1 MAALPKWPQ
10 QHFLV
15 DIGSRQA
22 SSELKAR
29 DGARGW

>member
-15 DIGSRQA
+15 DIGLRQA